1 MLGKSIICDNFSFQ
15 LSLRRYFPQ
24 MGAFYPTS
32 SVGRGMGQKAIPFC
46 SLQKGKYSFPF
57 FFLKSRL
64 KRQILG
70 VPTFSLLIAE

>member
-1 MLGKSIICDNFSFQ
+1 MLGKSIIWDNFSFQ

-24 MGAFYPTS
+24 MGPFYPIS

-57 FFLKSRL
+57 SQKQVKTAVS
-64 KRQILG
+64 G
-70 VPTFSLLIAE
+70 SPTFSSLITGK